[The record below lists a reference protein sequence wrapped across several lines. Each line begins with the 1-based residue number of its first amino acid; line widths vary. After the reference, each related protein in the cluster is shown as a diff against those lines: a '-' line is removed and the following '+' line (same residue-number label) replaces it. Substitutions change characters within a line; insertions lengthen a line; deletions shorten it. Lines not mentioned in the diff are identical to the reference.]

1 MNASHNT
8 FAPYRLV
15 ELCCD
20 SYGFWKFNHEC
31 SLLFDKYS
39 EASSDKE
46 YTEGNNKN
54 Q

>member
-15 ELCCD
+15 ELSCD
-20 SYGFWKFNHEC
+20 SYGFGQFNHEF
-31 SLLFDKYS
+31 SPLSDLHSD
-39 EASSDKE
+39 ASSDEE